1 MIALLASHW
10 AAPAAGAAA
19 LLAVWGGLGLGA
31 TWDRATARV
40 RAALADYHTPP
51 TGSHRR

>member
-19 LLAVWGGLGLGA
+19 LLAVWAGLGLGA
-31 TWDRATARV
+31 VWDRGADRL
-40 RAALADYHTPP
+40 RGALADYHTPP